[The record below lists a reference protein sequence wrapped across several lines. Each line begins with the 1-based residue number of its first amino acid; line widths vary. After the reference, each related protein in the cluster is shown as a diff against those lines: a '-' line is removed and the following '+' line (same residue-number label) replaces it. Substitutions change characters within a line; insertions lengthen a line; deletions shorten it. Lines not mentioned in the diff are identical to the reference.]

1 MVREPYSSKNPLL
14 NRKNATYKPF
24 IDRAEKSGVELFFTE
39 CSSVVE
45 SSHDAKPERDLAKV
59 ERDLASAAWTDIIW
73 CGKTPIQC
81 ARDLGL
87 LVPEGDGV
95 ALAGVPLNAP
105 QRSNGRTHWP
115 VAAAGSSI
123 PARAPTTPCLTF
135 SNYSALVRRC
145 VPAFSV
151 RIGAQTALCNF
162 QSRRWHI
169 TEQYFATLQ
178 TPQRSVASLLQV
190 DDEQT
195 PSTRGAGAGGGA
207 SSGVARR

>member
-1 MVREPYSSKNPLL
+1 MVQKPYPAVNNPLL

-39 CSSVVE
+39 CSSIVE

-59 ERDLASAAWTDIIW
+59 ERDLRSADYTDIIW

-87 LVPEGDGV
+87 LVPGDGV

-123 PARAPTTPCLTF
+123 PRKDAYDAVF
-135 SNYSALVRRC
+135 N
-145 VPAFSV
+145 
-151 RIGAQTALCNF
+151 IQ
-162 QSRRWHI
+162 
-169 TEQYFATLQ
+169 
-178 TPQRSVASLLQV
+178 
-190 DDEQT
+190 
-195 PSTRGAGAGGGA
+195 
-207 SSGVARR
+207 

>member
-1 MVREPYSSKNPLL
+1 MVREPYSSNNPLL

-39 CSSVVE
+39 CTSVVE

-59 ERDLASAAWTDIIW
+59 ERDLRSAAWTDIIW

-87 LVPEGDGV
+87 LAEGGGV
-95 ALAGVPLNAP
+95 TLGGVPLNAP

-123 PARAPTTPCLTF
+123 PRKDAYDAVF
-135 SNYSALVRRC
+135 N
-145 VPAFSV
+145 
-151 RIGAQTALCNF
+151 IQ
-162 QSRRWHI
+162 
-169 TEQYFATLQ
+169 
-178 TPQRSVASLLQV
+178 
-190 DDEQT
+190 
-195 PSTRGAGAGGGA
+195 
-207 SSGVARR
+207 

>member
-1 MVREPYSSKNPLL
+1 MVQQPYPAVNNPLL

-39 CSSVVE
+39 CTSVVE

-59 ERDLASAAWTDIIW
+59 ERDLRSAAWTDIIW

-87 LVPEGDGV
+87 LAEGGGV
-95 ALAGVPLNAP
+95 TLGGVPLNAP

-123 PARAPTTPCLTF
+123 PRKDAYDAVF
-135 SNYSALVRRC
+135 N
-145 VPAFSV
+145 
-151 RIGAQTALCNF
+151 IQ
-162 QSRRWHI
+162 
-169 TEQYFATLQ
+169 
-178 TPQRSVASLLQV
+178 
-190 DDEQT
+190 
-195 PSTRGAGAGGGA
+195 
-207 SSGVARR
+207 

>member
-1 MVREPYSSKNPLL
+1 MVREPYASTNPLL

-45 SSHDAKPERDLAKV
+45 TSHDAKPERDLAKV
-59 ERDLASAAWTDIIW
+59 ERDLRYAAWTDIIW
-73 CGKTPIQC
+73 CGKTPIAC

-87 LVPEGDGV
+87 LEEGGSGV

-123 PARAPTTPCLTF
+123 PRK
-135 SNYSALVRRC
+135 
-145 VPAFSV
+145 
-151 RIGAQTALCNF
+151 GAYDAVFNIQ
-162 QSRRWHI
+162 
-169 TEQYFATLQ
+169 
-178 TPQRSVASLLQV
+178 
-190 DDEQT
+190 
-195 PSTRGAGAGGGA
+195 
-207 SSGVARR
+207 